1 MGVFRVWQFIDSW
14 GIINY
19 QAGAGAADDA
29 DGVPVNVQPAGSHTP
44 LLHPSCNPL
53 PAVAALTVC
62 MLKTVNTV
70 SWATS
75 CADPCSCCRC

>member
-44 LLHPSCNPL
+44 LLHPSCTPL
-53 PAVAALTVC
+53 PG
-62 MLKTVNTV
+62 
-70 SWATS
+70 
-75 CADPCSCCRC
+75 CSSLDGMHVEDCQHCQLGD